1 MSQIPTGPIET
12 APDGAIP
19 YPEHG
24 APRGALADL
33 FRTELLAALDGMELG
48 AYDRRMVN
56 WLAGWDGTTVATVC
70 SWLVRARSA
79 ASATDT

>member
-12 APDGAIP
+12 RPDGAIP

-24 APRGALADL
+24 APRGAVADL
-33 FRTELLAALDGMELG
+33 FRGELLAALDGVELG
-48 AYDRRMVN
+48 AYDRRIVD